1 MSLEFAWRA
10 TLVLHTASF
19 ELTWALYSLA
29 VLHLNFSLL
38 FRASSER
45 AWALHG
51 TVILYVLYSKLLTS
65 ASSYEPLWRVCW
77 LLVFMWHVCW
87 LSHLAHVRSCEL
99 KGSSQTS
106 SRRNSTLIS
115 ILKMILFVRR
125 PIWFLQITTKISL
138 NVFLNSGKIASYV
151 DK

>member
-38 FRASSER
+38 FRVSSER
-45 AWALHG
+45 AWTLHG
-51 TVILYVLYSKLLTS
+51 TVILYVVHSILLCS
-65 ASSYEPLWRVCW
+65 ASSYEPLWHVYW
-77 LLVFMWHVCW
+77 LLVFMWHVCC
-87 LSHLAHVRSCEL
+87 LSHVAHVTSCEL

-115 ILKMILFVRR
+115 ILEMLLFS
-125 PIWFLQITTKISL
+125 PPYFISPPDSRWSC
-138 NVFLNSGKIASYV
+138 NDNSSGLSPASSSPS
-151 DK
+151 